1 LDTDLFA
8 GGLLIGEATVNA
20 KIGDADNGD
29 DNNDDEGD
37 DNNDD

>member
-20 KIGDADNGD
+20 KIGDADNGE
-29 DNNDDEGD
+29 DNNDDD
-37 DNNDD
+37 